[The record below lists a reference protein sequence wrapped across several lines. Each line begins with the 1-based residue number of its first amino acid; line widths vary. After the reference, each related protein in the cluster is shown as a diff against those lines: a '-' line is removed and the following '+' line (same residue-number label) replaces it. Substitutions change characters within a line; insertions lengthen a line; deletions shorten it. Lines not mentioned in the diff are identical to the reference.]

1 MAERTVMLYDG
12 RCGLCT
18 TSRRLVRRLDW
29 LGRIEYVDAQA
40 ADTVAARFPALD
52 AAAILGAI
60 HVITPAG
67 RVFVGYEGV
76 RALARELP
84 LTMWLYPLLW
94 LPGISWLGRRVYNGI
109 AANRYRLNSL
119 LGTPDPCE
127 AGRCLVHPPDES
139 GRGRGR

>member
-1 MAERTVMLYDG
+1 MMSERTVMLYDG

-18 TSRRLVRRLDW
+18 TSRRLVQRLDW

-40 ADTVAARFPALD
+40 TADVLARFPALD
-52 AAAILGAI
+52 PDAILGAI

-67 RVFVGYEGV
+67 EVYVGYDGV

-84 LTMWLYPLLW
+84 PTMWLYPLLL
-94 LPGISWLGRRVYNGI
+94 LPGVSWLGRRVYNGV
-109 AANRYRLNSL
+109 AANRYRLNWL

-127 AGRCLVHPPDES
+127 AGRCPVHPPGAGSERD
-139 GRGRGR
+139 